1 MSANDELKD
10 LMGRV
15 PLTQP
20 EVAGMTES
28 AVSTVKG
35 WCSAI
40 GATRY
45 RNMPSSKLKLL
56 KIELREIG
64 KLPTS

>member
-1 MSANDELKD
+1 MNANEELKE
-10 LMGRV
+10 LMGSV

-20 EVAGMTES
+20 EVADMTES

-40 GATRY
+40 DATRY

-56 KIELREIG
+56 KIELRALG
-64 KLPTS
+64 KLPTV

>member
-1 MSANDELKD
+1 MSANEELKE
-10 LMGRV
+10 LMGSV

-20 EVAGMTES
+20 EVTDLTES
-28 AVSTVKG
+28 AVSTVKD

-40 GATRY
+40 DATSY

-56 KIELREIG
+56 KIELREQG